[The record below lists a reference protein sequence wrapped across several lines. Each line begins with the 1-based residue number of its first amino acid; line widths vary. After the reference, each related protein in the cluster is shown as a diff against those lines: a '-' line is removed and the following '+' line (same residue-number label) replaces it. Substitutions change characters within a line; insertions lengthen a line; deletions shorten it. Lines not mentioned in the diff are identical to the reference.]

1 MNERDVLAEGF
12 EANRTHLRAVTYRM
26 LGSVSEADDA
36 EMYLHPQAQRYF
48 HRLLAEMADCGSCR
62 VLYATHSPIFVPAT
76 RFETIR
82 LVRKDPG
89 ADVARLAGE

>member
-1 MNERDVLAEGF
+1 
-12 EANRTHLRAVTYRM
+12 M

-36 EMYLHPQAQRYF
+36 EMYLLPQAQRYF
-48 HRLLAEMADCGSCR
+48 HRLLAEMADRGSCQ

-89 ADVARLAGE
+89 ADVARLAGSDPAAREFLAAQ